1 MNYKTQS
8 NHLSL
13 IDMKQ
18 ICITYARVL
27 ENEIIFWL
35 ELPKVTFYLI
45 KMEFNAVRMTAAVHS
60 VLDRRGASPHVV

>member
-18 ICITYARVL
+18 ICTRFGKRDNFLART
-27 ENEIIFWL
+27 
-35 ELPKVTFYLI
+35 PKVTFYLI